1 MDFLFRLPDGER
13 LALWG
18 EKGQIIRLLST
29 GNRSRTVIRS
39 DYLSDLSAV
48 MVEGKIYFVYQ
59 NASGAVMLHLPDEE
73 EDILLM
79 AERLENC
86 RFTGLMLSVWQR
98 KLYLFYFA
106 WNAVRGANLLKMR
119 EVFAFGA
126 DDTTKAGFPTER
138 EGTVAEAEVWEERE
152 NAPAFEVSASG
163 DRLTVRV
170 GEIELLCTLTSE
182 GTYRWERGS
191 RITEGEKTELL
202 ARYGVS
208 EARCKEMEERY
219 NEVKVRCGEAE
230 VRCVSAEEKICEL
243 EALCREIE
251 KSSEALRRERDEVIQ
266 RAELELYRERE
277 QVRELENRLV
287 SAAEQYNELTKLAQ
301 RLQAE
306 GKKWRDRYLS
316 ETKKKRERSGAVKVR
331 RIIDADGQNT

>member
-18 EKGQIIRLLST
+18 EKGQIIRLLSG

-59 NASGAVMLHLPDEE
+59 NISGSVMLHLPDEE

-86 RFTGLMLSVWQR
+86 RFTGLRLVVWQR

-106 WNAVRGANLLKMR
+106 WNAVRGANLLKMK
-119 EVFAFGA
+119 EVFAFGT
-126 DDTTKAGFPTER
+126 DDTAQGSSLTER
-138 EGTVAEAEVWEERE
+138 EGQTAEVEVWEERE
-152 NAPAFEVSASG
+152 NAPAFEVSAAG

-170 GEIELLCTLTSE
+170 REIELLCTLTSE
-182 GTYRWERGS
+182 GTYSWERGS
-191 RITEGEKTELL
+191 RITDEEREKLL
-202 ARYGVS
+202 ARCREAEDRCGEV
-208 EARCKEMEERY
+208 EARCRE
-219 NEVKVRCGEAE
+219 
-230 VRCVSAEEKICEL
+230 AEEKN
-243 EALCREIE
+243 REIKALHRKTE
-251 KSSEALRRERDEVIQ
+251 KDCEALRRERDKEKQ
-266 RAELELYRERE
+266 KAERELYRERE
-277 QVRELENRLV
+277 QVRELESRLV
-287 SAAEQYNELTKLAQ
+287 SAVEQYNELTKLAQ

-306 GKKWRDRYLS
+306 GKKWRDRYLA
-316 ETKKKRERSGAVKVR
+316 ETRKKRDRSGAVKVR
-331 RIIDADGQNT
+331 RIIDPDGQNT

>member
-18 EKGQIIRLLST
+18 EKGQIIRLLSG

-59 NASGAVMLHLPDEE
+59 NISGSVMLHLPDEE

-86 RFTGLMLSVWQR
+86 RFTGLTLVVWQR

-119 EVFAFGA
+119 EIFAFGA
-126 DDTTKAGFPTER
+126 DDMAQGSSLTER
-138 EGTVAEAEVWEERE
+138 EGQITEVEVWEDRE
-152 NAPAFEVSASG
+152 NMPAFEVSAAG

-170 GEIELLCTLTSE
+170 GETELYRIMTSD
-182 GTYRWERGS
+182 GTYSWERGR
-191 RITEGEKTELL
+191 RITDE
-202 ARYGVS
+202 
-208 EARCKEMEERY
+208 
-219 NEVKVRCGEAE
+219 
-230 VRCVSAEEKICEL
+230 
-243 EALCREIE
+243 
-251 KSSEALRRERDEVIQ
+251 ERDELLV
-266 RAELELYRERE
+266 RCSEAELELYRERE
-277 QVRELENRLV
+277 TVRELENRF
-287 SAAEQYNELTKLAQ
+287 AAAVEQYNELTKLAQ

-306 GKKWRDRYLS
+306 GKKWRDRYLA
-316 ETKKKRERSGAVKVR
+316 ETRKKRDRSGAVKVR
-331 RIIDADGQNT
+331 RIIDPDGQNT

>member
-18 EKGQIIRLLST
+18 EKGQIIRLLSG

-59 NASGAVMLHLPDEE
+59 NISGSVMLHLPDEE

-86 RFTGLMLSVWQR
+86 RFTGLTLVVWQR

-126 DDTTKAGFPTER
+126 DDMAQGSSLTER
-138 EGTVAEAEVWEERE
+138 EGQTAEVEVWEERE
-152 NAPAFEVSASG
+152 NAPAFEVSAAG

-170 GEIELLCTLTSE
+170 GETELYRIMTSD
-182 GTYRWERGS
+182 GTYSWERGS
-191 RITEGEKTELL
+191 RITDEERDKLL
-202 ARYGVS
+202 ARCS
-208 EARCKEMEERY
+208 EAEERCK
-219 NEVKVRCGEAE
+219 
-230 VRCVSAEEKICEL
+230 
-243 EALCREIE
+243 
-251 KSSEALRRERDEVIQ
+251 
-266 RAELELYRERE
+266 
-277 QVRELENRLV
+277 
-287 SAAEQYNELTKLAQ
+287 
-301 RLQAE
+301 
-306 GKKWRDRYLS
+306 
-316 ETKKKRERSGAVKVR
+316 
-331 RIIDADGQNT
+331 

>member
-1 MDFLFRLPDGER
+1 MDFLYRLSDGER

-18 EKGQIIRLLST
+18 EKGQIIRLLSG

-59 NASGAVMLHLPDEE
+59 NVSGAVMFHLPDEE
-73 EDILLM
+73 EDTLLM

-86 RFTGLMLSVWQR
+86 RFTGLTLVVWQR
-98 KLYLFYFA
+98 KLYLFYSA
-106 WNAVRGANLLKMR
+106 WNAVRETYLLKMR
-119 EVFAFGA
+119 AVFRFGS
-126 DDTTKAGFPTER
+126 DDMAEDGFSTEH
-138 EGTVAEAEVWEERE
+138 EGGTEETPVWEDRE
-152 NAPAFEVSASG
+152 KAPEFEVSAIG
-163 DRLTVRV
+163 DRLTVCV
-170 GEIELLCTLTSE
+170 GENELHLTTTTE

-191 RITEGEKTELL
+191 RITEEEREKLL
-202 ARYGVS
+202 ARCS
-208 EARCKEMEERY
+208 EAEER
-219 NEVKVRCGEAE
+219 
-230 VRCVSAEEKICEL
+230 CEQADEMNSEI
-243 EALCREIE
+243 EALRLKSE
-251 KSSEALRRERDEVIQ
+251 KDCEALRRERDEVIQ

-287 SAAEQYNELTKLAQ
+287 SAVEQYNELTKLAQ

-331 RIIDADGQNT
+331 RIIGPDGQNT

>member
-18 EKGQIIRLLST
+18 EKGQIIRLLSG

-48 MVEGKIYFVYQ
+48 MVDGKIYFVYQ
-59 NASGAVMLHLPDEE
+59 NVSGAVMLHLPDEE

-86 RFTGLMLSVWQR
+86 QFTGLTLAVWQR

-126 DDTTKAGFPTER
+126 DGMAQGSSLTER
-138 EGTVAEAEVWEERE
+138 EGQITEVEVWEERE
-152 NAPAFEVSASG
+152 NAPAFEVSAVG
-163 DRLTVRV
+163 DRLAVRV
-170 GEIELLCTLTSE
+170 GGNELHRTMTSE

-191 RITEGEKTELL
+191 RITDEERDKLL
-202 ARYGVS
+202 ARCL
-208 EARCKEMEERY
+208 EAEERC
-219 NEVKVRCGEAE
+219 NEVEAQCVKVE
-230 VRCVSAEEKICEL
+230 
-243 EALCREIE
+243 
-251 KSSEALRRERDEVIQ
+251 Q
-266 RAELELYRERE
+266 ELYRERE

-287 SAAEQYNELTKLAQ
+287 SAVEQYNELTKLAQ

-331 RIIDADGQNT
+331 RIIGSDGQNT